1 MKAKLIEKPTSAKP
15 HFKVTIAVE
24 IPDGP
29 LAESQTRKLCEGV
42 GLLLGKFL
50 SDEEKVEL
58 AKKLG
63 IQLSQLKKREPAGR
77 RATA

>member
-1 MKAKLIEKPTSAKP
+1 MKAKLIEKPASVKP

-50 SDEEKVEL
+50 SDQEKAEL
-58 AKKLG
+58 AKRLG
-63 IQLSQLKKREPAGR
+63 IKLSQLKKRNPAGKG
-77 RATA
+77 ATA